1 MKRSRPALVALLLG
15 AVAAEAPAAS
25 APVRARNAMVSSQNA
40 IASQI
45 GLETLLAG
53 GNAVDAAVATA
64 FALAVVHPEAGNIG
78 GGGFLLAWVNGTSA
92 VYDFR
97 EQAPAAAS
105 AT

>member
-1 MKRSRPALVALLLG
+1 MKRSLPALSAVLLAAL
-15 AVAAEAPAAS
+15 APEARAAS
-25 APVRARNAMVSSQNA
+25 APIRARNAMVSSQNA

-45 GLETLLAG
+45 GLEVLLAG

-78 GGGFLLAWVNGTSA
+78 GGGFLLARAHDGTAA

-97 EQAPAAAS
+97 EQAPA
-105 AT
+105 